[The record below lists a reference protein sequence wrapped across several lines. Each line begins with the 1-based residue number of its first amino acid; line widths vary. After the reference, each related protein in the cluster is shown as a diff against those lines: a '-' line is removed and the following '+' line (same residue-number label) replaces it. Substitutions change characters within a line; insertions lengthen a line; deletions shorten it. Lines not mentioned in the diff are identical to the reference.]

1 MKKILQPPDYYVD
14 GILRADRVILSQAIT
29 LIEST
34 LPKHQEIAFKIVEK
48 CLPHSGN
55 SFRLGITGVPG
66 VGKSTFIEAFGQQLI
81 AQNARVA
88 VLAIDPTSRTHKGS
102 ILGDKTRMEGLSA
115 DVRAYIRPTAAGDSL
130 GGIARKTRETMI
142 LCEAAGF
149 DWIIVETVGV
159 GQSETAIHDLTD
171 FFLLLLLPNAGDE
184 LQGMKR
190 GIVEVADWIAINKAE
205 DALLTAA
212 KIARVAY
219 QNALHLFP
227 PKDSLWTPQ
236 ASLCSALTGN
246 GIPEII
252 ATIHRFQQEMTH
264 SGFLQQNRRRQ
275 ALYWLHQTIQEQL
288 GQRFWQ
294 NEMVKN
300 QLPAIEKAVQ
310 DGQMSATE
318 AASKLL
324 MLG

>member
-1 MKKILQPPDYYVD
+1 MKKTLHTPDYYVD
-14 GILRADRVILSQAIT
+14 GILAADRVILSQAIT

-34 LPKHQEIAFKIVEK
+34 LPKHQEIAVKIIEK
-48 CLPHSGN
+48 CLPHSSQ

-66 VGKSTFIEAFGQQLI
+66 VGKSTFIEAIGQQLI
-81 AQNARVA
+81 QQDYRVA
-88 VLAIDPTSRTHKGS
+88 VLAIDPTSRMNKGS
-102 ILGDKTRMEGLSA
+102 ILGDKTRMELLSA
-115 DVRAYIRPTAAGDSL
+115 DLRAYIRPTAAGDTL

-149 DWIIVETVGV
+149 DFVIVETVGV
-159 GQSETAIHDLTD
+159 GQSETALHELTD

-205 DALLTAA
+205 DAQLTAA

-227 PKDSLWTPQ
+227 PKESGWTAQ

-246 GIPEII
+246 GISDII
-252 ATIHRFQQEMTH
+252 QTIHQFKEH
-264 SGFLQQNRRRQ
+264 STRTNFLHTNRCRQ

-294 NEMVKN
+294 HETVQN
-300 QLPAIEKAVQ
+300 QLPIIEQAVQ
-310 DGQMSATE
+310 MGEMSVTE
-318 AASKLL
+318 AAAKLL
-324 MLG
+324 ALG